1 MKLFSANI
9 EDLRTL
15 YITNLKRALY
25 MEQKITH
32 ALPTMIEKSTD
43 PQLAIAFQDHLLQ
56 TQMHLAMVEQIL
68 RRATNDT
75 EMLTCKA
82 INGLVTEAE
91 NSIKDASDPTV
102 RDIALIT
109 AGQQVEH
116 HEIAIYG
123 TLRNWAILLGL
134 PEDANML
141 ESILEDE
148 KAADKLLSSISNDV
162 NLQAA
167 A

>member
-43 PQLAIAFQDHLLQ
+43 RQLAIAFRDHLLQ

-82 INGLVTEAE
+82 INGLVTETE
-91 NSIKDASDPTV
+91 NSIKDASDPAV

-123 TLRNWAILLGL
+123 TLRNWAMLLGL